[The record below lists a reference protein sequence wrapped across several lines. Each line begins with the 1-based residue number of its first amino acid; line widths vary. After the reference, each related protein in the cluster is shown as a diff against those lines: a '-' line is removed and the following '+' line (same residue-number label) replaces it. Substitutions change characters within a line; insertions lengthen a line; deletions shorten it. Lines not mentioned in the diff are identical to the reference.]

1 MLGMAAGGIYW
12 LAALFEKVENQ
23 QVQIASLQGGG
34 EQARSH
40 GCHRKHPEDIV
51 RLERGHDRL
60 HEELDKRGMEREDY
74 RKRSHVWP
82 SAGTVDDR
90 LVQAERAL
98 GWRDHYQWDEKAAWR
113 AMI

>member
-40 GCHRKHPEDIV
+40 GCHRKHP
-51 RLERGHDRL
+51 RGH
-60 HEELDKRGMEREDY
+60 
-74 RKRSHVWP
+74 
-82 SAGTVDDR
+82 
-90 LVQAERAL
+90 RA
-98 GWRDHYQWDEKAAWR
+98 A
-113 AMI
+113 